1 MESFEQEKVSFYA
14 GDFLFHFSKQVA
26 GNTES
31 LFPYHWHKYIEIL
44 YCVSGVV
51 HVVVEN
57 AEYHMTSGD
66 IVLIGPNV
74 VHRTLRGNGS
84 ILYNILFDTSVVQ
97 YEPVSTKEAKCV
109 NSFLNNLSSFNYY
122 YLDKKNAPIGIE
134 QLLQKIERRYRDEKD
149 YVCIYLRAYLMELI
163 GMFCEIGLINVAND
177 AVSNHTLNA
186 VKKTASYIQSHCN
199 EKITLADMAMKAN
212 LSYHYYARLFK
223 QVTGK
228 TFALYLASARVF
240 MAERLMLEGKYSL
253 QEIAVKVG
261 LYPQSYFNH
270 TYKRLRGFSPKE
282 FLKRSTN
289 YTECS

>member
-1 MESFEQEKVSFYA
+1 MESFEQERVSFYA

-26 GNTES
+26 GNAES
-31 LFPYHWHKYIEIL
+31 LFPYHWHKYVEIL

-57 AEYHMTSGD
+57 AEYHMTAGD

-74 VHRTLRGNGS
+74 VHRTLRENGS
-84 ILYNILFDTSVVQ
+84 VLYNILFDTSVVQ
-97 YEPVSTKEAKCV
+97 YEPVSTQEAKCV

-122 YLDKKNAPIGIE
+122 YLDKKNAPTCIE
-134 QLLQKIERRYRDEKD
+134 QLLQKIEQRYKSEDD
-149 YVCIYLRAYLMELI
+149 YVCIYLRAYLMEMI
-163 GMFCEIGLINVAND
+163 GMFCESGLFAVSAD
-177 AVSNHTLNA
+177 VVSNHTLIA
-186 VKKTASYIQSHCN
+186 VKKTASYIQNHCD
-199 EKITLADMAMKAN
+199 ERITLSDMAMKAN

-240 MAERLMLEGKYSL
+240 AAEKLMLEGEYSL

-261 LYPQSYFNH
+261 LYPQSFFNH

-282 FLKRSTN
+282 FIKRSTN
-289 YTECS
+289 DTE